1 MSDPVLAQI
10 TVVPGALEYATPS
23 VYFPG
28 SLWIYINGLLVE
40 QDGDEGLVELGGVN
54 FRLHEALRAGDTLHA
69 YYQEQG
75 STQAPFLP
83 PPEGLWALDL
93 VPLAHA
99 ALDLV
104 PDGVEAEDLGAAP
117 LVPQLD
123 VAFDLVPTSGAI
135 FDLVPRPIAAEEV

>member
-10 TVVPGALEYATPS
+10 TVVPGALDYATPS

-28 SLWIYINGLLVE
+28 SLFIYINGLLVE
-40 QDGDEGLVELGGVN
+40 QDGVEGVDELGGVN
-54 FRLHEALRAGDTLHA
+54 FRLREALRDGDTLHA

-93 VPLAHA
+93 VPIGHA

-104 PDGVEAEDLGAAP
+104 PAGVESEDLDADP
-117 LVPQLD
+117 LVPQTD
-123 VAFDLVPTSGAI
+123 AAFDLVPVSGAT